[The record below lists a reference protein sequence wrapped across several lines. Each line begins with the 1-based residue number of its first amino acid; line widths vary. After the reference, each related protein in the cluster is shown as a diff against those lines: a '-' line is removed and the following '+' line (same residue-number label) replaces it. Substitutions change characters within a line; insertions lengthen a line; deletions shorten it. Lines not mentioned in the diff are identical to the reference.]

1 MWIALGIL
9 GGIAVLITVILLLP
23 VRIIIKNDENNEL
36 ILRYKFLFKTF
47 GEDPDPNDP
56 IVKALKTASGI
67 DRLETKAIQ
76 KNIQSDGLHKTVSG
90 SFATLVDLLKEV
102 VSLLKRCKVTK
113 LVVFIRCTGDGADEA
128 AVHYG
133 QSCTA
138 VYSLLNLLRSFVKV
152 RKRGC
157 KIDVGCDFLGTES
170 VFRYDAVLTILA
182 GRVLAGLWRTVMAE
196 AKRAAAE
203 PQKYQKKTGQKSP
216 RK

>member
-1 MWIALGIL
+1 MWIALGII
-9 GGIAVLITVILLLP
+9 GGLAALITIILLLP

-36 ILRYKFLFKTF
+36 ILRYKFLFMTF

-76 KNIQSDGLHKTVSG
+76 KNIKSDGLQKAVSG

-102 VSLLKRCKVTK
+102 VTLLKRCKVTR
-113 LVVFIRCTGDGADEA
+113 LSVFIRCTGDGADEA
-128 AVHYG
+128 AIHYG
-133 QSCTA
+133 QCCTA
-138 VYSLLNLLRSFVKV
+138 VYSLLNFLRSFVKV

-182 GRVLAGLWRTVMAE
+182 GSVLAGLWRAVMAE
-196 AKRAAAE
+196 AKRTAAAQQKQ
-203 PQKYQKKTGQKSP
+203 PQKQQQKPQ